1 MAFVFRSPRI
11 TNLSQIESNTD
22 TLPKEPNNS
31 SVINST
37 SSLLSSNNQSHKIQ
51 APFGIF
57 AKKNAFNS
65 SKEDIPGPGSYELTS
80 SLIKNK
86 FNKNDTSPDG
96 DNSLSR
102 DNKKLFISKKERLD
116 KHQYETDV
124 PGPGKYFSDKNKR
137 KFNKYNTINKK
148 SNWIKPEK
156 IITYEPFSTSRVLS
170 IPSKGIDF
178 GYELNNK
185 GELMLS
191 EDPEKN
197 TKFFGTKNN
206 SVGPGQYNSETYD
219 KRNTKIGIIDW
230 NKSVSSTKSKKKK
243 EDNKNNINNLSQYES
258 SNYFF
263 CSNSTE
269 TTTNNNSMSI
279 VNYNKKN
286 RTKNYFYNGWD
297 LDRNNFEIKFSN
309 NKIYKNDNFAKTINR
324 NNLSP
329 FFKPDI
335 NPKNEYDIGNKT
347 EFSENENYNYF
358 SLSSFC
364 PKTVSD
370 NQQFF
375 GSTMSRGIM
384 FPKMK
389 INNNNKFGRNG
400 FGKDNKF
407 DIVAKTLNLSDGA
420 SSNIKKNLNSKSD
433 KKKNKLIIKK
443 IDKAEFIREI
453 SKSLKKD
460 YSSNPGPGSYDP
472 QLIPKNN
479 YPYEIG
485 NFGSLERRFPIYKE
499 SNQEGVLSYLYLDK
513 WGPKTRTSYLKKVIP
528 HNIIKKLNEGISKNK
543 MNIFREKVMKETR
556 KQPPLGTY
564 DVEKI
569 NTIESKVKHNA
580 NAGKNLP
587 AFGTSSKRILIEG
600 QFNRD
605 KDIGIGDFSHEKEND
620 DKNKNIRQKFV
631 PFLSSTRRDDMDNF
645 EKERISKMGGKIG
658 GPGYYKTDS
667 YFDWNKKSYNILFN

>member
-57 AKKNAFNS
+57 AKKNAFNN

-86 FNKNDTSPDG
+86 FNKNDTSPDEA
-96 DNSLSR
+96 NSLSG
-102 DNKKLFISKKERLD
+102 DKKRLFISKKERLD

-137 KFNKYNTINKK
+137 KFNNYNTINKK

-170 IPSKGIDF
+170 IPSKGNDF

-243 EDNKNNINNLSQYES
+243 EDNKNNINNLSQFES

-389 INNNNKFGRNG
+389 INDNNKFGRNG

-528 HNIIKKLNEGISKNK
+528 QNIIKKLNEGISKNK

-580 NAGKNLP
+580 ITGKNLP

-605 KDIGIGDFSHEKEND
+605 KDIGIGDFSQEQKND

-631 PFLSSTRRDDMDNF
+631 PFLSNTRRDDMDNF

>member
-11 TNLSQIESNTD
+11 TNLPQIESNTD

-86 FNKNDTSPDG
+86 FNKNDTSPDE
-96 DNSLSR
+96 DNSLSG
-102 DNKKLFISKKERLD
+102 DKKRLFISKKERLD

-191 EDPEKN
+191 EDPERN

-243 EDNKNNINNLSQYES
+243 EDNKNNINNLSQFES

-389 INNNNKFGRNG
+389 INDNNKFGRNG

-569 NTIESKVKHNA
+569 NTIESKVKHNTS
-580 NAGKNLP
+580 AGKNLP

-605 KDIGIGDFSHEKEND
+605 KDIGIGDFSQEQKND
-620 DKNKNIRQKFV
+620 DKIKNIRQKFV